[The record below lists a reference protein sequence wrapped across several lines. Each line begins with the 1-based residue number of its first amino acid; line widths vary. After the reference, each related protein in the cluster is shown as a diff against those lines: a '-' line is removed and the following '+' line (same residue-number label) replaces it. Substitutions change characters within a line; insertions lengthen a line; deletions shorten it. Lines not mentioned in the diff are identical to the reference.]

1 VFISREFDRGA
12 PVIMDYLLQF
22 DLLEET
28 VNCQASIS
36 CETPLEIAI
45 EMADAAAVERLI
57 ALRADSE
64 QASDYVQP
72 MLWYAMVLLYGS
84 IHLTDPTQ
92 EAAYMAGKTRAEI
105 YDPKD
110 CAALDVDL
118 IARRQKQGALSDVL
132 PRNLASFDVLME
144 HYRRP
149 ANPRRKV
156 VLTLRKCC
164 ADAN

>member
-1 VFISREFDRGA
+1 MSPAYDRGD
-12 PVIMDYLLQF
+12 PVIMDYLLQL
-22 DLLEET
+22 DLSEET
-28 VNCQASIS
+28 VNRQASI
-36 CETPLEIAI
+36 CRETQLNIAI
-45 EMADAAAVERLI
+45 KMVDAAAVELLI
-57 ALRADSE
+57 ALRADVE

-72 MLWYAMVLLYGS
+72 MLCYAMVLLYGS

-110 CAALDVDL
+110 CAALDADL
-118 IARRQKQGALSDVL
+118 VARRQKQGALSDVL
-132 PRNLASFDVLME
+132 PRNLAIFDVLME
-144 HYRRP
+144 HYTRP
-149 ANPRRKV
+149 ADPRRKV